1 MVRAEPHTSVPI
13 PEAARRST
21 LTPAAGKT
29 DGGATRASLQTVSDG
44 QALGLSEC
52 GRSAAGVVGRGTW
65 GQRERVAGGVLLER
79 PT

>member
-1 MVRAEPHTSVPI
+1 MATAEPQTSGPI

-52 GRSAAGVVGRGTW
+52 GRSVAGVVGRATW
-65 GQRERVAGGVLLER
+65 EQRVRLAGSVQLER